1 MRKQPHFLTG
11 EEPVTPAR
19 KRQVWALLG
28 LFLLLVPLVY
38 EYSKICVARWCA
50 LYGQVQT
57 VSTPLLDA
65 LDGLVNAF
73 LAYSHRTVSELLYAM
88 PLRPGLIIPLAFAWA
103 FAASLFLRKR

>member
-11 EEPVTPAR
+11 GDSDLPAQR
-19 KRQVWALLG
+19 RRVGSLVL

-38 EYSKICVARWCA
+38 EYSKICVARWRA

-65 LDGLVNAF
+65 LDGLVNA
-73 LAYSHRTVSELLYAM
+73 LLVYVHRSVSEMLFAM
-88 PLRPGLIIPLAFAWA
+88 PLRPGLIIPLAFVWA
-103 FAASLFLRKR
+103 FAASLILRKH